1 MPSYDISSTQKAIV
15 AYGTTIFSGGGS
27 GPVDWA
33 AITSKPSLYYTATF
47 ADARSIIINHNMKKY
62 PAVRVIDTGG
72 TEWYGGKIT
81 YTDLNNI
88 KVEFSYLFAGTIYLA

>member
-1 MPSYDISSTQKAIV
+1 MAAYDISATQKAIV

-33 AITSKPSLYYTATF
+33 AITSKPSLYYTTTF
-47 ADARSIIINHNMKKY
+47 TDSRNIAINHNMRKY
-62 PAVRVIDTGG
+62 PSVRVIDTAL
-72 TEWYGGKIT
+72 TEWHGAKVI

-88 KVEFSYLFAGTIYLA
+88 VVQFNYMFGGTIWLA